1 MEYLFNTLA
10 SIATIIG
17 IILVAKA
24 LKIVKHSKK
33 EDEILFSNK
42 DLSDEDFH
50 KMREE
55 RVFKP
60 QRRADKLGTL
70 AIILQLP
77 LAALNLSKDPL
88 FNKIVGLICA
98 VLFIIILIGKIA
110 KRHY

>member
-1 MEYLFNTLA
+1 MEALFSTLA
-10 SIATIIG
+10 IITVIIG
-17 IILVAKA
+17 LILLAKA
-24 LKIVKHSKK
+24 FKIVKLSKK

-60 QRRADKLGTL
+60 QRRADKLGIL

-98 VLFIIILIGKIA
+98 VFLIIILMRKIA
-110 KRHY
+110 ERHS